1 MRTALGAPWGGYVMG
16 GAFPGRLPAVLR
28 AAALIQA
35 LVLLALA
42 AVVLARQGI
51 AFARL
56 ASPSRW
62 LVWVVVAVAALSVV
76 LNVITPKCPR
86 ADRVVTGRAHAAHH
100 EPARRHGPAPPT
112 GLRKTAR

>member
-76 LNVITPKCPR
+76 LNVITPSARERTVWSPVALTLLITSLLVATGPR
-86 ADRVVTGRAHAAHH
+86 PRPG
-100 EPARRHGPAPPT
+100 
-112 GLRKTAR
+112 